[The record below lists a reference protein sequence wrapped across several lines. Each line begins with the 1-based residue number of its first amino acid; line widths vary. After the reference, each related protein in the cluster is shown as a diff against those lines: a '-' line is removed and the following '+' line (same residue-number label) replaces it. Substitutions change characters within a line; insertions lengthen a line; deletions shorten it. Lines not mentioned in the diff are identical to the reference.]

1 MRSHT
6 FKPGDIAIITR
17 CGNQRYIG
25 ALVRIEKPDVS
36 SAFDWIVE
44 FLAGPVDGHELFTG
58 KAGKFTQA
66 PVWTWNLTP
75 LADDEPESIDEQE
88 VEHA

>member
-1 MRSHT
+1 MRNHT
-6 FKPGDIAIITR
+6 FKPGDIAIITS
-17 CGNQRYIG
+17 CGDWRYIG
-25 ALVRIEKPDVS
+25 ALVRIEKPDAS

-66 PVWTWNLTP
+66 LVWTWNLTP
-75 LADDEPESIDEQE
+75 LADVEPESIDEQE